1 MPASDW
7 IEFDSAR
14 QTVLLQL
21 ARTSITHGLQFQ
33 QPAPLPAPADEVL
46 QQPRASFVTLYRE
59 TALRGCIGS
68 LWPRRSLLVDVN
80 ENAFAAAFR
89 DPRFTAV
96 GAEELHLLQI
106 ELTVLSAIQPLS
118 AVTDEAALL
127 AQLRPGID
135 GVIIEQAGRR
145 STYLPKVWQHFAD
158 AEQFLQSLR
167 QKAGLPGQFDAAAHY
182 SVYQAQS
189 FAQPWLSS

>member
-1 MPASDW
+1 MPASVW
-7 IEFDSAR
+7 IEIDSAR

-21 ARTSITHGLQFQ
+21 ARTSITHGLQHQ
-33 QPAPLPAPADEVL
+33 QPAPLPAQIDDVL
-46 QQPRASFVTLYRE
+46 QQPCASFVTLYRE

-89 DPRFTAV
+89 DPRFAAV
-96 GAEELHLLQI
+96 SAEELHLLQI

-127 AQLRPGID
+127 RQLRPGID
-135 GVIIEQAGRR
+135 GVIIEQAGCR

-158 AEQFLQSLR
+158 AEDFLQSLR
-167 QKAGLPGQFDAAAHY
+167 QKAGLPSQFDAAARY
-182 SVYQAQS
+182 SVYQVQS
-189 FAQPWLSS
+189 FAQAWLSS

>member
-33 QPAPLPAPADEVL
+33 QPAPLPTPADEVL

-89 DPRFTAV
+89 DPRFAAV

-106 ELTVLSAIQPLS
+106 ELTVLSAIQPLP

-135 GVIIEQAGRR
+135 GVVIEQAGRR

-158 AEQFLQSLR
+158 AEHFLQSLR
-167 QKAGLPGQFDAAAHY
+167 QKAGLPSQFDAAAHY

-189 FAQPWLSS
+189 FVGPWLPS

>member
-1 MPASDW
+1 MPASVW
-7 IEFDSAR
+7 IEIDSAR
-14 QTVLLQL
+14 QNVLLQL
-21 ARTSITHGLQFQ
+21 ARTSITHGLQHQ
-33 QPAPLPAPADEVL
+33 QPAPLPAQIDDVL
-46 QQPRASFVTLYRE
+46 QQPCASFVTLYRE

-89 DPRFTAV
+89 DPRFAAV
-96 GAEELHLLQI
+96 SAEELHLLQI

-127 AQLRPGID
+127 RQLRPGID
-135 GVIIEQAGRR
+135 GVIIEQAGCR

-158 AEQFLQSLR
+158 AEDFLQSLR
-167 QKAGLPGQFDAAAHY
+167 QKAGLPSQFDAAARY
-182 SVYQAQS
+182 SVYQVQS
-189 FAQPWLSS
+189 FAQAWLTS